1 MLLDSIGAPDDVKR
15 IAAADVS
22 ELCRE
27 VRSRIVE
34 VTLKNGGHMA
44 SSLGAVELITALLRV
59 FDPSSDRVVFDVG
72 HQAYAWKILTG
83 RNARFDTLRC
93 EGGLNGFPRRDES
106 PFDHFGAGHSS
117 TSLSAALG
125 FAVARDLR
133 GEKHHVVAVIGDGAL
148 INGEAF
154 EALNHAGSLDTRV
167 IFILN
172 DNAMSISPRVGGMA
186 LHLARLSTSSLY
198 KGTKSVVKP
207 LVQ

>member
-83 RNARFDTLRC
+83 RNARFDTLR
-93 EGGLNGFPRRDES
+93 
-106 PFDHFGAGHSS
+106 
-117 TSLSAALG
+117 
-125 FAVARDLR
+125 
-133 GEKHHVVAVIGDGAL
+133 
-148 INGEAF
+148 
-154 EALNHAGSLDTRV
+154 
-167 IFILN
+167 
-172 DNAMSISPRVGGMA
+172 
-186 LHLARLSTSSLY
+186 
-198 KGTKSVVKP
+198 
-207 LVQ
+207 

>member
-72 HQAYAWKILTG
+72 PHNGLYSHNSEQDMMKGIPISH
-83 RNARFDTLRC
+83 RLR
-93 EGGLNGFPRRDES
+93 PS
-106 PFDHFGAGHSS
+106 YVPFLPFSS
-117 TSLSAALG
+117 
-125 FAVARDLR
+125 
-133 GEKHHVVAVIGDGAL
+133 
-148 INGEAF
+148 
-154 EALNHAGSLDTRV
+154 
-167 IFILN
+167 
-172 DNAMSISPRVGGMA
+172 
-186 LHLARLSTSSLY
+186 
-198 KGTKSVVKP
+198 
-207 LVQ
+207 